1 MQNLVKNNRIYLCKQ
16 KFFTNFAVD
25 LKSMDDF
32 FSRSEALLGT
42 EAMEALRT
50 KRVILFG
57 VGGVGSWA
65 AEALVRT
72 GLTHL
77 TIVDGDTVQA
87 SNINRQLPATRATM
101 GMPKVEALRERLL
114 TLNPEAEIL
123 TRHEMVNAD
132 WLAANGLENYDYVID
147 AIDSVADKT
156 DLLLYASRVK
166 GLKIFSSMGA
176 ALRFDPT
183 QVTTG
188 ELMSIKGDALA
199 KAVRERM
206 KRLDRHPSKKI
217 RCVYSTEQAQRCE
230 TRGSLMQVTAVFGC
244 TLASLII
251 KDLLTQ

>member
-1 MQNLVKNNRIYLCKQ
+1 MN
-16 KFFTNFAVD
+16 
-25 LKSMDDF
+25 DF
-32 FSRSEALLGT
+32 FSRSEALLGR

-65 AEALVRT
+65 SEALVRT

-114 TLNPEAEIL
+114 SLNPEAEIIA
-123 TRHEMVNAD
+123 RHEMVNAD

-156 DLLLYASRVK
+156 DLLLYASRIK

-244 TLASLII
+244 TLASLVIR
-251 KDLLTQ
+251 DLSQAL